1 MPAKYQILPSCKEEI
16 RAIVISFVR
25 PCIGVCV
32 ANAADPTLLVP
43 RRSLPHARLQGA
55 TGLSGTQRRDDC
67 NAQHRGNHENDN
79 RDHYPHISL
88 LNRPQRTRGAD
99 RRFPTRVTWLL
110 YGCWNRAFRGG
121 CQRSEFVDRLRLVD
135 PGDAENDGNEYAD
148 EQSAD
153 DEGADGHM
161 GYVPPVRMQGSIEK
175 SRIKTGA
182 S

>member
-1 MPAKYQILPSCKEEI
+1 M
-16 RAIVISFVR
+16 
-25 PCIGVCV
+25 
-32 ANAADPTLLVP
+32 
-43 RRSLPHARLQGA
+43 
-55 TGLSGTQRRDDC
+55 
-67 NAQHRGNHENDN
+67 
-79 RDHYPHISL
+79 
-88 LNRPQRTRGAD
+88 
-99 RRFPTRVTWLL
+99 
-110 YGCWNRAFRGG
+110 
-121 CQRSEFVDRLRLVD
+121 DRLRLVD